1 MATFV
6 YDAANHFL
14 TIGGFPIQGFQ
25 DGSDIEIDFVSDPM
39 SSQVDVDG
47 RNVVF
52 NKSNDYRATVT
63 FTLNEGAAAN
73 DVLSQ
78 IYANFRRGSPGGT
91 NPGVVPLFFKD
102 NNGRSVAQ
110 SDSCTI
116 QTMPSIGGGRES
128 SGRTWVIGTGQLTM
142 FVGGAEAAI

>member
-1 MATFV
+1 MSTFV

-14 TIGGFPIQGFQ
+14 TIDGFPIQGFQ
-25 DGSDIEIDFVSDPM
+25 DGSTVEISFVSDAM
-39 SSQVDVDG
+39 STQVDVDG

-73 DVLSQ
+73 DILSE
-78 IYANFRRGSPGGT
+78 IYGNFRRGNG
-91 NPGVVPLFFKD
+91 GVVPLFFKD

-110 SDSCTI
+110 TDGCTI
-116 QTMPSIGGGRES
+116 QSMPPLGGGRES
-128 SGRTWVIGTGQLTM
+128 SGRTWTIGTGQLSM

>member
-1 MATFV
+1 MSTFV

-14 TIGGFPIQGFQ
+14 TIDGFPIQGFQ
-25 DGSDIEIDFVSDPM
+25 DGSTVEISFVSDAM
-39 SSQVDVDG
+39 STQVDVDG

-73 DVLSQ
+73 DILSE
-78 IYANFRRGSPGGT
+78 IYGNFRRGNG
-91 NPGVVPLFFKD
+91 GVVPLFFKD

-110 SDSCTI
+110 TDGCTI
-116 QTMPSIGGGRES
+116 QSMPPLGGGRES
-128 SGRTWVIGTGQLTM
+128 SGRTWTIGTGQLSM
-142 FVGGAEAAI
+142 FIGGAEAAI

>member
-1 MATFV
+1 MASFV

-14 TIGGFPIQGFQ
+14 TIDGFPIQGFQ
-25 DGSDIEIDFVSDPM
+25 DGSTVEISFVSDAM
-39 SSQVDVDG
+39 STQVDVDG

-73 DVLSQ
+73 DVLTQ
-78 IYANFRRGSPGGT
+78 IYANFRRGAG
-91 NPGVVPLFFKD
+91 GVVPLFFKD

-110 SDSCTI
+110 TDGCTI
-116 QTMPSIGGGRES
+116 QSMPSLGGGRES
-128 SGRTWVIGTGQLTM
+128 SGRTWTIGTGQLSMT
-142 FVGGAEAAI
+142 VGGAEAAI